1 MSTTLKTQ
9 EEIIET
15 NIRQKEFYNT
25 KKKNF
30 ATKIWSSLREK
41 TLKKIRKNIGILDQ
55 SYDLHKVWFGDL
67 SNKKVLDLGC
77 FQGNSLSLVLA
88 ENAKEYIGVDLSDVA
103 IAKLNTKLAHIPTAK
118 AVAVDFLA
126 DDFKD
131 KDFDLIYAYGVLHHF
146 QSVPVLINKLNEK
159 LAANGEI
166 ISYDPLETSL
176 PIKII
181 RTLYRPF
188 QSDAD
193 WEWPFTKKT
202 YFQFH
207 NAFSIIERRGLLGKT
222 KWFFLLNFV
231 PMSEEKRMSLGKKW
245 HNDDW
250 ENSKTSNATLFACM
264 HLTMLMK
271 KK

>member
-1 MSTTLKTQ
+1 MKTQ
-9 EEIIET
+9 EEIIAT

-55 SYDLHKVWFGDL
+55 SYDLHKVWFGNL

-77 FQGNSLSLVLA
+77 FEGNSLSLMLA
-88 ENAKEYIGVDLSDVA
+88 ENAKEYIGIDLSDVA
-103 IAKLNTKLAHIPTAK
+103 IKKLNKKLEHIPTAK
-118 AVAVDFLA
+118 ALAIDFLTN
-126 DDFKD
+126 DFAE

-146 QSVPVLINKLNEK
+146 PNVEVLINKLNEK
-159 LAANGEI
+159 LNPNGEI

-181 RTLYRPF
+181 RMLYRPF
-188 QSDAD
+188 QTDAD

-207 NAFSIIERRGLLGKT
+207 NAFNIIERRGLLGKT

-231 PMSEEKRMSLGKKW
+231 PMSEEKRVKMGKKW
-245 HNDDW
+245 HTDDW
-250 ENSKTSNATLFACM
+250 EKSKTSNSALFACM
-264 HLTMLMK
+264 HVTMLMK
-271 KK
+271 RK

>member
-1 MSTTLKTQ
+1 MKTQ

-15 NIRQKEFYNT
+15 NVRQKEFYNT

-77 FQGNSLSLVLA
+77 FQGNTLSMFLA

-103 IAKLNTKLAHIPTAK
+103 IAKLNQKLENIPSAK
-118 AVAVDFLA
+118 AVAVDFLS
-126 DDFKD
+126 DDFPD
-131 KDFDLIYAYGVLHHF
+131 KEFDLIYAYGVLHHF

-159 LAANGEI
+159 LASKGEI

-181 RTLYRPF
+181 RTIYRPF

-193 WEWPFTKKT
+193 WEWPFTRRTYSQFKK
-202 YFQFH
+202 
-207 NAFSIIERRGLLGKT
+207 AFNIEERRGLLGKT

-231 PMSEEKRMSLGKKW
+231 PMSEEKRMNLGKKW

-250 ENSKTSNATLFACM
+250 ENSKNSDSALFACM
-264 HLTMLMK
+264 HVTMLMK

>member
-1 MSTTLKTQ
+1 MKTQ

-15 NIRQKEFYNT
+15 NIKQKEFYNT

-41 TLKKIRKNIGILDQ
+41 TLKNIRKNIGILDQ

-77 FQGNSLSLVLA
+77 FAGNSLSLLLA
-88 ENAKEYIGVDLSDVA
+88 ENAKEYIGIDLSDVA
-103 IAKLNTKLAHIPTAK
+103 IEKLSKKLEHIPTAK
-118 AVAVDFLA
+118 ALAVDFLTDVFA
-126 DDFKD
+126 D

-146 QSVPVLINKLNEK
+146 PNVEVLINKLKEK
-159 LAANGEI
+159 LSTTGEI

-202 YFQFH
+202 YAQFDK
-207 NAFSIIERRGLLGKT
+207 AFNIVERRGLLGKT
-222 KWFFLLNFV
+222 KWFFLLNFL
-231 PMSEEKRMSLGKKW
+231 PMSEEKRIAIGKKW
-245 HNDDW
+245 HSDDW
-250 ENSKTSNATLFACM
+250 ENSKTSNSALFACM
-264 HLTMLMK
+264 HVTMLMK
-271 KK
+271 NK

>member
-1 MSTTLKTQ
+1 MKTQ

-77 FQGNSLSLVLA
+77 FAGNSLSLLLA
-88 ENAKEYIGVDLSDVA
+88 ENAKEYIGIDLSDVA
-103 IAKLNTKLAHIPTAK
+103 IEKLNKKLAHIPTAK
-118 AVAVDFLA
+118 ALAVDFLT
-126 DDFKD
+126 DDFAV

-146 QSVPVLINKLNEK
+146 PNVTVLINKLNEK
-159 LAANGEI
+159 LAENGEI
-166 ISYDPLETSL
+166 ISYDPLETSI

-181 RTLYRPF
+181 RTIYRPF

-207 NAFSIIERRGLLGKT
+207 NAFNIVERRGLLGKT
-222 KWFFLLNFV
+222 KWFFLINFV
-231 PMSEEKRMSLGKKW
+231 PMSEEKRMKIGKQW
-245 HNDDW
+245 HTEDW
-250 ENSKTSNATLFACM
+250 ENSRTSNAALFACM
-264 HLTMLMK
+264 HVTMLMK

>member
-1 MSTTLKTQ
+1 MKTQ
-9 EEIIET
+9 EEIIQT
-15 NIRQKEFYNT
+15 NIKQKEFYNT
-25 KKKNF
+25 KKKNL

-77 FQGNSLSLVLA
+77 YAGNSLSMHLA
-88 ENAKEYIGVDLSDVA
+88 QNAKEYIGIDLSDVA
-103 IAKLNTKLAHIPTAK
+103 IARLQKNIAHIPTAK
-118 AVAVDFLA
+118 ALAVDFLT
-126 DDFKD
+126 DDFAE

-146 QSVPVLINKLNEK
+146 QSVPVLIAKLNEK
-159 LAANGEI
+159 LAPNGEI

-202 YFQFH
+202 YFQFDQ
-207 NAFSIIERRGLLGKT
+207 AFDIIERRGLLGKT
-222 KWFFLLNFV
+222 KWFFLLNFL
-231 PMSEEKRMSLGKKW
+231 PMSEEKRMETGKKW
-245 HNDDW
+245 HQHDW
-250 ENSKTSNATLFACM
+250 EKSKTTDSALFSCM
-264 HLTMLMK
+264 HVTMLMK
-271 KK
+271 KKQS

>member
-1 MSTTLKTQ
+1 MKTQ

-25 KKKNF
+25 KKRNF

-67 SNKKVLDLGC
+67 ANKKVLDLGC
-77 FQGNSLSLVLA
+77 FQGNSLSLLLA

-103 IAKLNTKLAHIPTAK
+103 IEKLNKKLIHITSAK
-118 AVAVDFLA
+118 AIAVDFLS
-126 DDFKD
+126 DDFKE

-159 LAANGEI
+159 LAVNGEI

-181 RTLYRPF
+181 RKLYRPF

-202 YFQFH
+202 YFQFQ
-207 NAFSIIERRGLLGKT
+207 NAFSIIERRGLLGKA

-231 PMSEEKRMSLGKKW
+231 PMSEEKRMNLGKKW

-250 ENSKTSNATLFACM
+250 ENSKTSDANLFACM